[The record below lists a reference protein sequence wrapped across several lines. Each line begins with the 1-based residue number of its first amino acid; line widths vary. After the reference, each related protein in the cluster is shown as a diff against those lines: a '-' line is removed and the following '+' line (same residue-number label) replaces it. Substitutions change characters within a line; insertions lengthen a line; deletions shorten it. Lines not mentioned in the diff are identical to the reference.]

1 MEVPTPLLVY
11 RINQVFLLK
20 TALKSE
26 SSFHLNNIRS
36 TKVLMK
42 WKSMN
47 KKLPL
52 MKINP
57 ELILDTKDKEERKI
71 KGVKDRPSKI
81 LSPHKVRMMRK
92 RNAISRTQFI
102 KNPNSLKKSI
112 RKRNIE
118 NLKHKVIIEI
128 EDSGILSHLK
138 IV

>member
-1 MEVPTPLLVY
+1 
-11 RINQVFLLK
+11 
-20 TALKSE
+20 
-26 SSFHLNNIRS
+26 
-36 TKVLMK
+36 MK
-42 WKSMN
+42 WKDL
-47 KKLPL
+47 KKNLSL

-57 ELILDTKDKEERKI
+57 ELVLDTKDKEERKI
-71 KGVKDRPSKI
+71 EGAKNRPSKI

-92 RNAISRTQFI
+92 RNAISRTQII

-118 NLKHKVIIEI
+118 DLKHKVIIEI